1 MTSRLINKELT
12 NLFQLR
18 IGHSGSPLVQHSFTA
33 YQRELRF
40 CNSKGFPGCVVVDD
54 GDFVQQLGHR
64 RSLSAKAADAE
75 ALRVAAVAGE
85 PDPGAKASEEA
96 SRALVYQEERV
107 KAAARTVSK
116 QSQALSALFREHR
129 FELMEEACVTAERT
143 VEIFQ
148 EEMSQVRK
156 MVRDSEARRNE
167 GLAPLRWVSSLTDSN
182 LSYDPS
188 FPMEGSFQLPRT
200 SEQKVLG
207 IVALLRKF
215 FVVKPGE
222 AA

>member
-1 MTSRLINKELT
+1 MIREPKFAHYPKNMKFPKPVQKQIKLVEGLTAAWAEEDAEYAVRQHALSEAKSR
-12 NLFQLR
+12 
-18 IGHSGSPLVQHSFTA
+18 
-33 YQRELRF
+33 
-40 CNSKGFPGCVVVDD
+40 
-54 GDFVQQLGHR
+54 
-64 RSLSAKAADAE
+64 DAE
-75 ALRVAAVAGE
+75 ALRVAAIAGE
-85 PDPGAKASEEA
+85 KDPGTKATDEA
-96 SRALVYQEERV
+96 ARALLYQEERV

-116 QSQALSALFREHR
+116 ESQTLSALFREHR

-143 VEIFQ
+143 VETFR
-148 EEMSQVRK
+148 EEMSQVGK

-167 GLAPLRWVSSLTDSN
+167 GLAPLRWVASLTDSS

-188 FPMEGSFQLPRT
+188 FPVEGSFQLPRT

-215 FVVKPGE
+215 FVDRAEE

>member
-1 MTSRLINKELT
+1 MIREPKFAHFPKNMKFPKPIQEQIK
-12 NLFQLR
+12 
-18 IGHSGSPLVQHSFTA
+18 LVEGFTA
-33 YQRELRF
+33 AWAEEDAEYAVRQH
-40 CNSKGFPGCVVVDD
+40 N
-54 GDFVQQLGHR
+54 
-64 RSLSAKAADAE
+64 LSEAKSRDAE
-75 ALRVAAVAGE
+75 ALRAAAIAGE
-85 PDPGAKASEEA
+85 PDPGTSATDEA
-96 SRALVYQEERV
+96 ARALVYQEERV
-107 KAAARTVSK
+107 RAAARAVSRE
-116 QSQALSALFREHR
+116 SQALTSLFGEHR

-143 VEIFQ
+143 VESFQ

-156 MVRDSEARRNE
+156 MVLESETRRHE

-188 FPMEGSFQLPRT
+188 FPIEGSFQLPRT

-207 IVALLRKF
+207 IVALLRNF